1 MTSPLTATFGM
12 LLLTLFLQSILYGMG
27 LLQAWLYFL
36 WYQKDGW
43 FIKIS
48 VILITLFETAET
60 ILFFCATYAYLIDG
74 FGDAQNLTRWNMPI
88 RLVLLTTYLTTFVA
102 QVYFAYCIYRLH
114 PKDKVIPAL
123 ILILAAVCLGGGL
136 AQVAAK
142 QIQGF
147 KELGETKP
155 TRTVQAVFAL
165 VGDILITVA
174 LCWRL
179 NSSKGGL
186 QSTNKVL
193 NYLIITAI
201 NRGVLTMISAALN
214 LILFSTESGTFYFM
228 LWVLLGGKFYMN
240 SMLATLNTRGYAV
253 GMMGTNMDLALTTIK
268 LAHPGHT
275 TNSSGMTTQ
284 SQNRSADPD
293 ERKLFW

>member
-1 MTSPLTATFGM
+1 M

-36 WYQKDGW
+36 WYKKDGW

-60 ILFFCATYAYLIDG
+60 ILFFCATYAYLING
-74 FGDAQNLTRWNMPI
+74 FGNAENLTRWNLPI
-88 RLVLLTTYLTTFVA
+88 RLVLLTTYLTIFVA
-102 QVYFAYCIYRLH
+102 QVYFAHCIYRLH
-114 PKDKVIPAL
+114 PKDKVIPAV

-136 AQVAAK
+136 AQVAANFK
-142 QIQGF
+142 IQGF

-165 VGDILITVA
+165 AGDMLITVA

-179 NSSKGGL
+179 NNGKGGF

-214 LILFSTESGTFYFM
+214 LILFSLVPDSFYFM

-240 SMLATLNTRGYAV
+240 SMLAMLNTRGYAV
-253 GMMGTNMDLALTTIK
+253 EMMGTKTDLGLSTIK
-268 LAHPGHT
+268 LTHPGHT
-275 TNSSGMTTQ
+275 TSSNGMTTTQ
-284 SQNRSADPD
+284 SQSRSAGPD
-293 ERKLFW
+293 ERKLDW

>member
-1 MTSPLTATFGM
+1 M
-12 LLLTLFLQSILYGMG
+12 
-27 LLQAWLYFL
+27 
-36 WYQKDGW
+36 
-43 FIKIS
+43 
-48 VILITLFETAET
+48 VIGGNIPT
-60 ILFFCATYAYLIDG
+60 D
-74 FGDAQNLTRWNMPI
+74 
-88 RLVLLTTYLTTFVA
+88 LLTTKFAACDLVNLLNSSSSPGQRPSTGSIEVA
-102 QVYFAYCIYRLH
+102 GI
-114 PKDKVIPAL
+114 IT
-123 ILILAAVCLGGGL
+123 LADIRSF
-136 AQVAAK
+136 K
-142 QIQGF
+142 IQGF

-228 LWVLLGGKFYMN
+228 LWILLGGKFYMN

-284 SQNRSADPD
+284 SQNRSADP
-293 ERKLFW
+293 EYTLFLLPWHDTDS